1 MPVQCTAYTRVLVV
15 LFLVP
20 ANSTKDIYIK
30 MFVTRTF
37 SPLKNST
44 SMLTQKTLQIHGNL
58 GIARLLPAVS
68 TMHLLKPKNIYT
80 TAYCKSTVEVIQPLG
95 PIERMLKK
103 IGILDIQKYR
113 YMAVGNQVYEN
124 VLAQI
129 DYPFFY
135 KHFNMA
141 DSFFSWFLV
150 TELHVWM
157 IIVRYMAEG
166 NAGKLVRKSII
177 ATLWEDTS
185 ARAENLGY
193 DEGIQSDDKILA
205 GALWRRFFHLECNN
219 PEHIETLIIYVRKQ
233 ICLFDN
239 LPSHE
244 ILKKPIL
251 KLIDIK
257 DVCKHQ
263 Y

>member
-1 MPVQCTAYTRVLVV
+1 
-15 LFLVP
+15 
-20 ANSTKDIYIK
+20 
-30 MFVTRTF
+30 MFVTRSF
-37 SPLKNST
+37 SQLKNST
-44 SMLTQKTLQIHGNL
+44 LMLTQKVLQIRGDL
-58 GIARLLPAVS
+58 GTARLLPAVS
-68 TMHLLKPKNIYT
+68 TMHLLKPKSIYT
-80 TAYCKSTVEVIQPLG
+80 TAHCKSTVEVIQPLG
-95 PIERMLKK
+95 PIERVLKK
-103 IGILDIQKYR
+103 IGVLDIQKYR
-113 YMAVGNQVYEN
+113 YMAVGNRVYEN
-124 VLAQI
+124 VVSQI

-141 DSFFSWFLV
+141 DTFFSWFLV

-166 NAGKLVRKSII
+166 NAGKLIRKSIVT
-177 ATLWEDTS
+177 TLWQDTN
-185 ARAENLGY
+185 ARAENLGKITEKLRNKQIKEISEQFNAALIGY
-193 DEGIQSDDKILA
+193 DEGIQSDDKVLA
-205 GALWRRFFHLECNN
+205 AALWRRFFHLECNN

-233 ICLFDN
+233 IYLFDN